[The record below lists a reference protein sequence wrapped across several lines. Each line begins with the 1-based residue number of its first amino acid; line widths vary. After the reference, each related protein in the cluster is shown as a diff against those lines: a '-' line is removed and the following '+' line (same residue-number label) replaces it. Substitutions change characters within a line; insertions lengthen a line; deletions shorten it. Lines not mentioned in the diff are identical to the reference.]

1 MNVGPWPGVYPGE
14 GGDRMNALFQPR
26 WRGWVVAA
34 LVIAIAIAVVLVI
47 AYSGGGSSGG
57 GGY

>member
-1 MNVGPWPGVYPGE
+1 VNVGHDPGVYPGE
-14 GGDRMNALFQPR
+14 GGDRVSSLFQAR
-26 WRGWVVAA
+26 WRGWVIAA

-47 AYSGGGSSGG
+47 AYSGGSSGG